1 MNNDSWGFGWFI
13 ETDENDIR
21 PINSVY
27 WAGAANF
34 YYTLDTENK
43 IAIVYYSNYFPA
55 NDKEGYDFYK
65 LYEQEVYAEIKN
77 RLD

>member
-13 ETDENDIR
+13 ENDENDIR

-27 WAGAANF
+27 WAGAANS

-43 IAIVYYSNYFPA
+43 IAIVYFSNYFPA
-55 NDKEGYDFYK
+55 NDKEAYDFYK

-77 RLD
+77 KRY